1 MNRVFRTIMRCPIQ
15 LLILF
20 ILPLGISA
28 AVVHFTPRQYQSE
41 AMLLALHRFDIL
53 SATSIDNADLATPA
67 ETQATTLSE
76 LLATRSFDIAVG
88 QDAHLDATLD
98 AATRANPQQR
108 DDAIYAD
115 ISAHVLTQALGY
127 NLFSITYTNTNPQVA
142 QQVVAA
148 VVHHYG
154 LASQSVVANE
164 GQNLLPTYQTQLA
177 QAQNAAQSATAAE
190 QTYIQAHPGIT
201 QTQLQSDPQYQQLV
215 TQAQQAQQNVQNL
228 QAIVTSLQQDISTHV
243 LGAQGLYQVIDSPV
257 ASDKPL
263 SQLKSLMLA
272 GGIGLAIALL
282 ACTAFILLVMRRDQ
296 TIYSLRDLQKITTH
310 AVVME
315 LPQLSSRTVSQV
327 ISQGAFVEIVDLNG
341 KGGKQSR

>member
-28 AVVHFTPRQYQSE
+28 AVIHYTPRQYQSE
-41 AMLLALHRFDIL
+41 ATLWALHRYDIL
-53 SATSIDNADLATPA
+53 SATSIDTADLATPA
-67 ETQATTLSE
+67 ETQATALSE
-76 LLATRSFDIAVG
+76 LLATRSFDLAVS

-98 AATRANPQQR
+98 AATRANPQRR
-108 DDAIYAD
+108 DDTLYAD

-127 NLFSITYTNTNPQVA
+127 NLFSVTYTNTNPQVA

-164 GQNLLPTYQTQLA
+164 GNLLPTYQTQLT
-177 QAQNAAQSATAAE
+177 QAQNAAQSAAAAE
-190 QTYIQAHPGIT
+190 QAYIQAHPGVT
-201 QTQLQSDPQYQQLV
+201 QTQLLSDPQYQQLV
-215 TQAQQAQQNVQNL
+215 SQAQQAQQNVQNL
-228 QAIVTSLQQDISTHV
+228 QAIVTSLEQDTAMHG
-243 LGAQGLYQVIDSPV
+243 LGAESLYQVIDSPI

-282 ACTAFILLVMRRDQ
+282 ACTAFILLIMRRDQ

-315 LPQLSSRTVSQV
+315 LPQLSSRTMSQV
-327 ISQGAFVEIVDLNG
+327 ICQGTFVEIVDLNG